1 MANETDIK
9 REDTAAEWHAR
20 LHDASAT
27 GSDWAAFTDWLE
39 ADPANQAAYEAVADA
54 ARTAEAHGDAILE
67 ALAAHTGAAEAE
79 AAAPSATVIDARW
92 RWRKPLVNTVMA
104 IAAMLMVAVGLN
116 FFSTGAPVSQS
127 FTTAMG
133 ESREVTLAD
142 GTVMT
147 LNRDTSVSVTFDDDA
162 RRATLSHGEALFH
175 VAKDKEHPFFVR
187 SGTQEIR
194 VVGTVFNVQNYDG
207 TITVSVAEGIVDVKP
222 ADMMQQPVRLTAGR
236 ELVQTLDTDTPM
248 VRTINA
254 ANVGTWQDGFLV
266 FDGDTLSGV
275 AVSLNRYF
283 AKPITV
289 EPSAATLPFSGI
301 LKTDSQQ
308 AVLAVLAETLPI
320 EIIEDSDTITLRMKQ
335 QD

>member
-9 REDTAAEWHAR
+9 REDAAAEWHAR

-39 ADPANQAAYEAVADA
+39 ADPANQTAYEAVAEA
-54 ARTAEAHGDAILE
+54 ARTAEVHGDAILE
-67 ALAAHTGAAEAE
+67 ALAAHTQAADAMDTT
-79 AAAPSATVIDARW
+79 SATVIDARW
-92 RWRKPLVNTVMA
+92 RWRKPLMNTVMA

-116 FFSTGAPVSQS
+116 FFGASDPVTQS
-127 FTTAMG
+127 YTTAMN
-133 ESREVTLAD
+133 ENREVTLAD
-142 GTVMT
+142 GTVLT

-187 SGTQEIR
+187 SGAQEIR

-222 ADMMQQPVRLTAGR
+222 ADVAQQPVRLTAGR
-236 ELVQTLDTDTPM
+236 ELVQAEGAGKPT
-248 VRTINA
+248 VRSINA

-266 FDGDTLSGV
+266 FDGDTLNGV
-275 AVSLNRYF
+275 ATSLNRYF
-283 AKPITV
+283 AKPIMVTP
-289 EPSAATLPFSGI
+289 EAGSLPFSGI
-301 LKTDSQQ
+301 LKMDNQQ
-308 AVLAVLAETLPI
+308 AVLAVLAESLPI